1 MTEDVKDRRI
11 EALETTLAFAISML
25 DELIDPNQSGWSGP
39 YSEDWKSRV
48 VDLKE
53 RAGRG

>member
-1 MTEDVKDRRI
+1 MGPLLDRPRDPS
-11 EALETTLAFAISML
+11 SML

-48 VDLKE
+48 ADLKE
-53 RAGRG
+53 RGWKP